1 MRPTRRDEFFH
12 RMSLTL
18 TTLAACQ
25 ASQPWIHASDWN
37 FTLGVENK
45 TKDRSEHTRPPER
58 RLISWDCS
66 LLKVGAV
73 KRPSAIRVSVE
84 QFK

>member
-1 MRPTRRDEFFH
+1 VRPIRRDEFFH

-18 TTLAACQ
+18 NHFSRL
-25 ASQPWIHASDWN
+25 PG
-37 FTLGVENK
+37 FTALDTCERLEFHRVENK

-84 QFK
+84 LFK